1 MYVRY
6 SAKKEEEDLKFLID
20 KFDEDIA
27 KIIIND
33 KTLEEKI
40 EVMEKTMH
48 ECNAII
54 QGKDKWMD
62 NEKLRMKDV
71 EIQILVLRFNKEEQ
85 IKVINPL
92 KMKLDDLKAF
102 EKSVSTQ

>member
-1 MYVRY
+1 M
-6 SAKKEEEDLKFLID
+6 
-20 KFDEDIA
+20 IA
-27 KIIIND
+27 NE

-40 EVMEKTMH
+40 EVMEKTMQ

-62 NEKLRMKDV
+62 NEKLSMKDV

-102 EKSVSTQ
+102 EESVSTLKKFI

>member
-1 MYVRY
+1 M
-6 SAKKEEEDLKFLID
+6 ID
-20 KFDEDIA
+20 KFDEDIG

-33 KTLEEKI
+33 KSLEEKI
-40 EVMEKTMH
+40 EVMEKTMQ
-48 ECNAII
+48 EYNAII

-62 NEKLRMKDV
+62 NEKLSMKHV
-71 EIQILVLRFNKEEQ
+71 EIQILDLRFNKEEQ

-102 EKSVSTQ
+102 QESVSTQ

>member
-1 MYVRY
+1 M
-6 SAKKEEEDLKFLID
+6 ID
-20 KFDEDIA
+20 KFDEDIG
-27 KIIIND
+27 KMIVNE

-40 EVMEKTMH
+40 EVMEKMMQ

-62 NEKLRMKDV
+62 NEKLSMKDV

-102 EKSVSTQ
+102 EESVSTLKNVI

>member
-1 MYVRY
+1 
-6 SAKKEEEDLKFLID
+6 LID
-20 KFDEDIA
+20 KFDEDIG

-33 KTLEEKI
+33 KSLEEKI
-40 EVMEKTMH
+40 EVMEKTMQ
-48 ECNAII
+48 EYNAII

-62 NEKLRMKDV
+62 NEKLSMKHV
-71 EIQILVLRFNKEEQ
+71 EIQILDLRFNKEEQ

-102 EKSVSTQ
+102 QESVSTQ

>member
-1 MYVRY
+1 
-6 SAKKEEEDLKFLID
+6 LID
-20 KFDEDIA
+20 KFNEDIG
-27 KIIIND
+27 KMIINE

-40 EVMEKTMH
+40 EVMEKTMQD
-48 ECNAII
+48 CNAII
-54 QGKDKWMD
+54 QCKDKWMD
-62 NEKLRMKDV
+62 NEKLSMNNV

-102 EKSVSTQ
+102 KKSVSTQRKFI